1 MSLFIYNVT
10 LRFLFPLLILH
21 YLRGRFFV
29 RKYSR
34 PIGERFGFFRLR
46 LNFQAKH
53 RFLVHAVSVGETV
66 AAQPF
71 VQGLKKRYPGC
82 EIIFSNVTET
92 GHSRA
97 SDLIEADHYVF
108 FPLDY
113 ISAVRRFLFKT
124 RPTHVFILETELWP
138 NFLQECSLRKIP
150 VTFING
156 RISRNSYERYILVR
170 FFLKEF
176 LREPRFFMQSQEDMD
191 RIQDLGA
198 GKVIL
203 SGNLKVDQLEQ
214 NLHLDQRDK
223 ICQLF
228 EEHENPIIVFGS
240 SHQAETCQIIDLVCA
255 WRNEGFSASVII
267 APRHLHFMQDY
278 LDYARELA
286 LPVQLRSEFQ
296 GGEDFSCLMLDGYGE
311 LASLYEVAS
320 VVVICGS
327 FEPVG
332 GHSILEPA
340 LFERAILYGPH
351 MENNQELVRIF
362 EESSASLRVADFSEL
377 KQKIELLLVDPPL
390 RQKLGENA
398 SRLVQQMMGVTRGIL
413 DRLEIPV

>member
-1 MSLFIYNVT
+1 
-10 LRFLFPLLILH
+10 
-21 YLRGRFFV
+21 
-29 RKYSR
+29 
-34 PIGERFGFFRLR
+34 
-46 LNFQAKH
+46 
-53 RFLVHAVSVGETV
+53 
-66 AAQPF
+66 
-71 VQGLKKRYPGC
+71 
-82 EIIFSNVTET
+82 
-92 GHSRA
+92 
-97 SDLIEADHYVF
+97 
-108 FPLDY
+108 
-113 ISAVRRFLFKT
+113 
-124 RPTHVFILETELWP
+124 
-138 NFLQECSLRKIP
+138 
-150 VTFING
+150 
-156 RISRNSYERYILVR
+156 
-170 FFLKEF
+170 
-176 LREPRFFMQSQEDMD
+176 
-191 RIQDLGA
+191 
-198 GKVIL
+198 
-203 SGNLKVDQLEQ
+203 
-214 NLHLDQRDK
+214 
-223 ICQLF
+223 
-228 EEHENPIIVFGS
+228 
-240 SHQAETCQIIDLVCA
+240 
-255 WRNEGFSASVII
+255 
-267 APRHLHFMQDY
+267 MQDY